1 MKFTE
6 LIPRL
11 SNETLRSVHD
21 GFGFIQATP
30 VQAATISL
38 FMSNKDVSVEATT
51 GSGKTLAFAIPI
63 IEILN
68 KLRND
73 DNNKSKYNIGSLIIA
88 PTRELAQQ
96 IYEVVSKIL
105 IYHNGLKCSLFV
117 GGTSI
122 QECMKTFN
130 ENGANIV
137 VGTPGRI
144 LDMMNRC
151 SAFNMRRIE
160 VLVLDEADM
169 LLDMG
174 FRDTINQ
181 ILANMPKQRRT
192 GLFSATQTKEVKELA
207 RAGLRNPVTVTVKVQ
222 LNKSNTN
229 SNIDK
234 NKVDDIINSTINDA
248 QQQATP
254 STLANFFQVCP
265 YDTRLSSLASF
276 LLSNSSKKI
285 IIFCSTC
292 ACVDYYSKV
301 FDLMTKTNKLTELM
315 KQQEIFQEVI
325 NKAME
330 WHNYDKN
337 TLTTNFFPAGF
348 QMLGMHGKMVPK
360 KRNGVYQKF
369 LSLSSGVLFT
379 TDVAARG
386 VDIPDVDW
394 IVQLAAPKD
403 PAFFVHRVGRTARAG
418 KVGGALL
425 FVTEEERAYVE
436 FLKGRGVP
444 MKERINIKDIDL
456 QGSILS
462 SLILL
467 ACWDRALLE
476 AGSTAFMS
484 FLRAYKEHSCSYIFR
499 FSEIDIGSIA
509 RSYGLLRLPKIPE
522 TRGVKG
528 REIVFDTIK
537 IDTSLIPYRHLE
549 REEARKRKIQ
559 EKNKLQND
567 DNNDNNNDTNGIKVK
582 PKVQWVP
589 KEEYKPKE
597 EIRKR
602 KKKKSEIQKFTEEW
616 EEFKNEETAWK
627 KFKKRKISKEEYDEK
642 YLLNEDE
649 PSTTIDEPTTLT
661 LRIKKNK

>member
-6 LIPRL
+6 LLPKL
-11 SNETLRSVHD
+11 SDETLASIN

-38 FMSNKDVSVEATT
+38 FMSNKDVCVEATT

-68 KLRND
+68 KLRNEES
-73 DNNKSKYNIGSLIIA
+73 NKSKYNIGSLIIA

-105 IYHNGLKCSLFV
+105 SYHNGLKCSLFV
-117 GGTSI
+117 GGTSV
-122 QECMKTFN
+122 QECIKDFN
-130 ENGANIV
+130 DNGANIV

-144 LDMMNRC
+144 LDMLNRC
-151 SAFNMRRIE
+151 PTFNMRKIE

-174 FRDTINQ
+174 FKDAINQ
-181 ILANMPKQRRT
+181 ILSGMPKQRRT

-222 LNKSNTN
+222 LNNKPNTAN
-229 SNIDK
+229 K
-234 NKVDDIINSTINDA
+234 NKNDDEASSDVK
-248 QQQATP
+248 QQATP
-254 STLANFFQVCP
+254 STLANFYQVCP
-265 YDTRLSSLASF
+265 HDSRLSALASF
-276 LLSNSSKKI
+276 LLANSTKKI
-285 IIFCSTC
+285 IVFCSTC
-292 ACVDYYSKV
+292 ACVDYYSRV
-301 FDLMTKTNKLTELM
+301 FDVMTKNNKLPDLM
-315 KQQEIFQEVI
+315 KQEKTFQEVI
-325 NKAME
+325 KKALE
-330 WHNYDKN
+330 WHNERESG
-337 TLTTNFFPAGF
+337 TNLDTNHFLSSVHV
-348 QMLGMHGKMVPK
+348 LGLHGKMVPK
-360 KRNGVYQKF
+360 KRNGLYQKF
-369 LSLSSGVLFT
+369 LSLTSGVLFT

-386 VDIPDVDW
+386 IDIPDVDW

-425 FVTEEERAYVE
+425 FVTEEERTYVE

-444 MKERINIKDIDL
+444 MKERVMDKEDKL
-456 QGSILS
+456 QGNILS

-467 ACWDRALLE
+467 ACWDRAILE

-499 FSEIDIGSIA
+499 FSELDIGSVA

-528 REIVFDTIK
+528 REIIFDTIK
-537 IDTSLIPYRHLE
+537 IDTSLIPYRHVE
-549 REEARKRKIQ
+549 REEARKRKLQ
-559 EKNKLQND
+559 EKDKEQEEND
-567 DNNDNNNDTNGIKVK
+567 DAESINTNKKNK
-582 PKVQWVP
+582 PKAQWVP

-602 KKKKSEIQKFTEEW
+602 KKKKSEIQKFSEEW
-616 EEFKNEETAWK
+616 EEYKAEETAWK
-627 KFKKRKISKEEYDEK
+627 KFKKRKISKEEFDEC
-642 YLLNEDE
+642 LMNEDE
-649 PSTTIDEPTTLT
+649 PIP
-661 LRIKKNK
+661 KKHTRMDRQAI